1 MKNGEA
7 LAMVSP
13 DDRAYKLMEPSLRDM
28 GAYLR
33 GEYSLF
39 TPLPE
44 AVLQEERQKKQEQN
58 RKKRKD
64 AGKHTEE
71 PAGSLAAAAKAL
83 SRKKKPAPQE
93 AQRGPAAYPGYV
105 RAFV

>member
-1 MKNGEA
+1 MVKA

-44 AVLQEERQKKQEQN
+44 AVLQEERQKKAGAKTE
-58 RKKRKD
+58 RKER
-64 AGKHTEE
+64 
-71 PAGSLAAAAKAL
+71 
-83 SRKKKPAPQE
+83 R
-93 AQRGPAAYPGYV
+93 R
-105 RAFV
+105 